1 MTFSGPIPYSLP
13 TSARRDALRP
23 SRFFTGTVILRI
35 RITKRPVPTELEPF
49 DISRF
54 EVGKVYE
61 VGPRLAEVLIVA
73 GYAEPE
79 IRTNDRAADNPRK
92 RGA

>member
-1 MTFSGPIPYSLP
+1 
-13 TSARRDALRP
+13 
-23 SRFFTGTVILRI
+23 
-35 RITKRPVPTELEPF
+35 LEPF

-79 IRTNDRAADNPRK
+79 MRVKDRAAEKPRK
-92 RGA
+92 RDA